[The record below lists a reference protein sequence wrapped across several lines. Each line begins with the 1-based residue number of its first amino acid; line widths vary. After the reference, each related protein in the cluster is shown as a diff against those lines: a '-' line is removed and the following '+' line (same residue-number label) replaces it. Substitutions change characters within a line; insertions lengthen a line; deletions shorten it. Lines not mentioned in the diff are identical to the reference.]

1 MPGMGFQRCSSFQ
14 IEMKNMLEN
23 HPIVSI
29 IVATYNAA
37 CFLPQTFIL
46 LRSMANFPFELLIAG
61 GGSTDDT
68 LTIIKKDNGTLKEY
82 GKPARNWSV
91 VDATIRAELDTAQLP
106 KVLVCKYW
114 ITAAM
119 RKQISRWIYQR

>member
-1 MPGMGFQRCSSFQ
+1 MGFKWCCSVQ
-14 IEMKNMLEN
+14 TEMIIMLEKR
-23 HPIVSI
+23 PFVSI
-29 IVATYNAA
+29 VIAIYNAA
-37 CFLPQTFIL
+37 CFLPQTFIS

-68 LTIIKKDNGTLKEY
+68 LTIIKKNNGTLKEN